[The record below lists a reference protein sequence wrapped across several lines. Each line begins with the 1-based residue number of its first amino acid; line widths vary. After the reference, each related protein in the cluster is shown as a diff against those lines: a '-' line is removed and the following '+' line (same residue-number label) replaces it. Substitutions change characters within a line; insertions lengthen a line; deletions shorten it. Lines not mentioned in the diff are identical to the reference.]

1 MDIEFDSEDAD
12 HLEFEI
18 WLKNGY
24 DRGWISDV
32 FCDTHDGP
40 PMSDEEMQEWEEG
53 GDPCSFHV
61 KVHEVTSY
69 HHNTRHVR
77 LLNIKIFF
85 VY

>member
-1 MDIEFDSEDAD
+1 MDIEDINPD

-40 PMSDEEMQEWEEG
+40 PLNDEEMQEWEEG
-53 GDPCSFHV
+53 GNPCSFHV
-61 KVHEVTSY
+61 KVNALH
-69 HHNTRHVR
+69 
-77 LLNIKIFF
+77 
-85 VY
+85 